1 MGYPGIQFIRQ
12 TDKPISEPS
21 SYAFNVIPLLM
32 NDGSLSVGSQAS
44 NLLIDDGEGREVV
57 FYMWDLEHWDLEKE
71 VLVAPPLIDL
81 EAYSLSFTMHNTPTW
96 SR

>member
-1 MGYPGIQFIRQ
+1 
-12 TDKPISEPS
+12 
-21 SYAFNVIPLLM
+21 M
-32 NDGSLSVGSQAS
+32 NDGSLSAGSKAS
-44 NLLIDDGEGREVV
+44 NLLIDDGEGHESILRVS
-57 FYMWDLEHWDLEKE
+57 DLEHWDLEKE